1 MKNQKNMKYLVEI
14 NNKTKDKFSKRKVQA
29 VFEKTI
35 ALALSE
41 SFEGK
46 KFELSLAMV
55 TEEEIKTLN
64 NQYRKKDAATDVLS
78 FAEYEGRQSLLLK
91 NLKTQGSE
99 TFLGELIVCPA
110 YVGKNA
116 LEDGEIF
123 EYAMTYII
131 SHGILHLLG
140 FSHGKKMFALQ
151 RMVAAE
157 LADKK

>member
-1 MKNQKNMKYLVEI
+1 MKYVVEI
-14 NNKTKDKFSKRKVQA
+14 NNKTKEKISKKKIKT
-29 VFEKTI
+29 VFEKTVY
-35 ALALSE
+35 LALRE
-41 SFEGK
+41 SFEGE
-46 KFELSLAMV
+46 KFELSLALV
-55 TEEEIKTLN
+55 SEEEIKTLN
-64 NQYRKKDAATDVLS
+64 KEYRKKNAVTDVLS
-78 FAEYEGRQSLLLK
+78 FAEYEGKQALLLK

-99 TFLGELIVCPA
+99 TFLGELILCPA
-110 YVGKNA
+110 YVKKNA